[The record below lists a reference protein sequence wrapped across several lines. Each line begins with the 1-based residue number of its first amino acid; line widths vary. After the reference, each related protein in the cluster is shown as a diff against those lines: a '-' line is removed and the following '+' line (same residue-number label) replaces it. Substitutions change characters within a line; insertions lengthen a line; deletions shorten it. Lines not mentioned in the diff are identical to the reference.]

1 MAITKFQP
9 KIWSANIL
17 ANLRAQLVY
26 AGPGIS
32 NRDYEGDISAY
43 GDTVHMVSFSD
54 PAVRTYSKGGPITWD
69 VLTDAENLLVVNQ
82 SDYFAFTVDDIDKRQ
97 ALPGFIAK
105 ASQGASYNLVK
116 NADTYVATNLLT
128 AVNGSGND
136 LGALSVT
143 VAANDF
149 YGKFFVGARTKLN
162 KANVPYAGRWA
173 VIPPDA
179 TGYLLQDPRFV
190 ANPQL
195 AGSGMADVV
204 NDGIIGDAGE
214 QADSFSGDDMGANP
228 LIGRIAG
235 STSTSRTRCRSP
247 APRST
252 AWRGTRWPTR
262 SLTRSARPRPCASRP
277 RASSTAS
284 AASTSTVARSTTPPR
299 SRSERSRWRKPRTS
313 GSSPPPGAGLRSRSS
328 RCSNGRGSATGW
340 PRAG

>member
-116 NADTYVATNLLT
+116 NADAYVATNLLT

-136 LGALSVT
+136 LGLLSVT

-235 STSTSRTRCRSP
+235 FNVYESN
-247 APRST
+247 
-252 AWRGTRWPTR
+252 
-262 SLTRSARPRPCASRP
+262 
-277 RASSTAS
+277 
-284 AASTSTVARSTTPPR
+284 TVPV
-299 SRSERSRWRKPRTS
+299 S
-313 GSSPPPGAGLRSRSS
+313 GSAFHCMAGHPMAHTFADQISETEALRLQTE
-328 RCSNGRGSATGW
+328 GFLDGIRGLHLYGGKVNYAAALALGTVTL
-340 PRAG
+340 A